1 MKKLVT
7 GTERHQWGIGCTVL
21 HRKSLSLGLNVTNG
35 ERGAYAALEDLITG
49 TECHQWE
56 LKCMG
61 QTPYHI
67 TRVTTH
73 SLG

>member
-1 MKKLVT
+1 MKKACHWDRMSPMGNRMHST
-7 GTERHQWGIGCTVL
+7 AQEEFITETERHQWGM
-21 HRKSLSLGLNVTNG
+21 
-35 ERGAYAALEDLITG
+35 GAYAALEDLITG

-61 QTPYHI
+61 QIPYPV

-73 SLG
+73 S